1 MLATMKTLFLGANA
15 RAEENVRDQYAIELI
30 EQKLREAQGQ
40 LKAAKLGLAHLIQ
53 RERGEARQVEAL
65 QARVLEMTA
74 RATDAM
80 DAGRTDM
87 ATQAA
92 EAIADMENDLAR
104 RRETLSGLEVRIAQL
119 RTSIEA
125 ANRRIIDLK
134 QGAVAAKAVRREQ
147 EMQKKLGRHLGGSSA
162 MDEAEELIANV
173 VNKDDPFEQGQILA
187 EIDRGLDHSTLDAR
201 MADAGFGPKGKV
213 TASDVL
219 ARLKPDAKK

>member
-15 RAEENVRDQYAIELI
+15 RAEETVRDQYAIELI

-53 RERGEARQVEAL
+53 RERGEARQVEGL
-65 QARVLEMTA
+65 EVRVAEMTT
-74 RATDAM
+74 RAQEAM
-80 DAGRTDM
+80 AAGREDM
-87 ATQAA
+87 AMQAA

-104 RRETLSGLEVRIAQL
+104 RRETLAGLELRIAQL

-125 ANRRIIDLK
+125 ANRRIMDLK

-147 EMQKKLGRHLGGSSA
+147 DMQKRLGRHLGGSSA

-173 VNKDDPFEQGQILA
+173 VGKDDPFEQGQILE

-201 MADAGFGPKGKV
+201 MADAGFGPKGRV
-213 TASDVL
+213 TADDVL
-219 ARLKPDAKK
+219 ARLKPETAK

>member
-65 QARVLEMTA
+65 ETRVAEMLT
-74 RATDAM
+74 RAQEAM
-80 DAGRTDM
+80 EAGREDM

-92 EAIADMENDLAR
+92 TAIADMENDLAR
-104 RRETLSGLEVRIAQL
+104 RRETLAGLELRIAQL

-134 QGAVAAKAVRREQ
+134 QGAIAAKAVRREQ
-147 EMQKKLGRHLGGSSA
+147 DMQKKLGRHLGGSSA

-187 EIDRGLDHSTLDAR
+187 EIDRGLDHSSLDAR

-213 TASDVL
+213 TAGDVL
-219 ARLKPDAKK
+219 ARLKPETKK